1 LAGRRSW
8 MGMGEVVGS
17 SQPLRVV
24 EPELDMNRRGSRIPP
39 GIFRLREMLRVL
51 VPTVRLTGPPMR
63 SVDREL
69 QEAWPSR
76 DR

>member
-1 LAGRRSW
+1 
-8 MGMGEVVGS
+8 MGMRLVGS
-17 SQPLRVV
+17 NGSSRVV
-24 EPELDMNRRGSRIPP
+24 EPELDMKRRGPRMAARMV
-39 GIFRLREMLRVL
+39 RLRDLLRVL
-51 VPTVRLTGPPMR
+51 APAGGAMGPPMR

>member
-1 LAGRRSW
+1 
-8 MGMGEVVGS
+8 
-17 SQPLRVV
+17 
-24 EPELDMNRRGSRIPP
+24 
-39 GIFRLREMLRVL
+39 VL
-51 VPTVRLTGPPMR
+51 VPAVRLTGPPMR